1 MTPGVAHLPNWKL
14 YMRVVWT
21 VFYLHLKQVAVDA
34 FVIFAVIVQPLI
46 VALLAIYM
54 LRDTQ
59 GFQAIYVIVG
69 SAMTGLWS
77 GTLFFS
83 SFNIEFER
91 WTGNL
96 ENIVG
101 SPTHLATVIIGKTL
115 ANTAMS
121 VSSMLFS
128 YPIAALLF
136 GFRLT
141 IAHPF
146 LFAVSLLLTV
156 LALISMGLVIAP
168 FMSVNVGANAWANAL
183 EFPVYILGGFLFPVV
198 LLPAWTTPISYVL
211 SPYWAARALHATSSG
226 GVPLSNV
233 FMSWGLLIGF
243 SVVYWF
249 ISAWLFRVLLRRA
262 REEATLGLQ

>member
-1 MTPGVAHLPNWKL
+1 
-14 YMRVVWT
+14 VVWT
-21 VFYLHLKQVAVDA
+21 VFYLYLKQISVDG
-34 FVIFAVIVQPLI
+34 FVIFTVMVQPLI
-46 VALLAIYM
+46 VALLALYM
-54 LRDTQ
+54 LRDTE

-115 ANTAMS
+115 ANTTMS
-121 VSSMLFS
+121 LTSMVLG
-128 YPIAALLF
+128 YTLAALIF
-136 GFRLT
+136 DFQLT
-141 IAHPF
+141 IAYPLMF
-146 LFAVSLLLTV
+146 FISLLLTV
-156 LALISMGLVIAP
+156 LALISMGLVISP
-168 FMSVNVGANAWANAL
+168 LMSTNPGATVWANAL
-183 EFPVYILGGFLFPVV
+183 EFPMFILGGFLFPVL
-198 LLPAWTTPISYVL
+198 LLPVWTTPLSYVL
-211 SPYWAARALHATSSG
+211 APYWAAQALHATSSG
-226 GVPLSNV
+226 GVPISDV
-233 FMSWGLLIGF
+233 FVSWVLLIVF
-243 SVVYWF
+243 SVAYWF

>member
-1 MTPGVAHLPNWKL
+1 MKHL
-14 YMRVVWT
+14 RVVWT
-21 VFYLHLKQVAVDA
+21 VFYMYLKQISVDG
-34 FVIFAVIVQPLI
+34 FVIFTVIVQPLI

-54 LRDTQ
+54 LRDTR
-59 GFQAIYVIVG
+59 GFQSIYVIVG

-115 ANTAMS
+115 ANTTMS
-121 VSSMLFS
+121 ITSMLFS
-128 YPIAALLF
+128 YPLAAFLF

-141 IAHPF
+141 IVHPF

-156 LALISMGLVIAP
+156 LALISLGLVIAP
-168 FMSVNVGANAWANAL
+168 LMSTNPGATVWANAL
-183 EFPVYILGGFLFPVV
+183 EFPMYIVGGFLFPVL
-198 LLPAWTTPISYVL
+198 LLPVWTTPISYML
-211 SPYWAARALHATSSG
+211 APFWAAQALHATSSG
-226 GVPLSNV
+226 GASLGHV
-233 FMSWGLLIGF
+233 FLCWALLIAF
-243 SVVYWF
+243 SLAYWF

>member
-1 MTPGVAHLPNWKL
+1 MKRL
-14 YMRVVWT
+14 RVVWT
-21 VFYLHLKQVAVDA
+21 VFYMYLKQISVDP
-34 FVIFAVIVQPLI
+34 FVIFTVIIQPLI
-46 VALLAIYM
+46 VALLALYM
-54 LRDTQ
+54 LRDTE

-115 ANTAMS
+115 ANTTMS
-121 VSSMLFS
+121 LSSMLFGYS
-128 YPIAALLF
+128 LATLIF
-136 GFRLT
+136 DFQLT
-141 IAHPF
+141 IAYPF
-146 LFAVSLLLTV
+146 LFFISLLLTV
-156 LALISMGLVIAP
+156 LALMSMGLVIAP
-168 FMSVNVGANAWANAL
+168 LMSTNPGATVWANAL
-183 EFPVYILGGFLFPVV
+183 EFPMYIVGGFLFPVL
-198 LLPAWTTPISYVL
+198 LLPAWTTPVSCVL
-211 SPYWAARALHATSSG
+211 APFWAAQALHVTSSG
-226 GVPLSNV
+226 GASLSYV
-233 FMSWGLLIGF
+233 FQCWGLLIGF
-243 SVVYWF
+243 SVLYWF

>member
-1 MTPGVAHLPNWKL
+1 
-14 YMRVVWT
+14 VVWT
-21 VFYLHLKQVAVDA
+21 VFYLYLKLISVDG
-34 FVIFAVIVQPLI
+34 FVTFTVMVQPLI
-46 VALLAIYM
+46 VALLALYM
-54 LRDTQ
+54 LRDTE

-115 ANTAMS
+115 ANTTMS
-121 VSSMLFS
+121 LTSMVLG
-128 YPIAALLF
+128 YTLAALIF
-136 GFRLT
+136 DFQLT
-141 IAHPF
+141 IAYPLMF
-146 LFAVSLLLTV
+146 FISLLLTV
-156 LALISMGLVIAP
+156 LALISMGLVISP
-168 FMSVNVGANAWANAL
+168 LMSTNPGATVWANAL
-183 EFPVYILGGFLFPVV
+183 EFPMFILGGFLFPVL
-198 LLPAWTTPISYVL
+198 LLPVWTTPLSYVL
-211 SPYWAARALHATSSG
+211 APYWAAQALHATSSG
-226 GVPLSNV
+226 EVPISDV
-233 FMSWGLLIGF
+233 ITSWVLLIVF
-243 SVVYWF
+243 SVAYWF

>member
-1 MTPGVAHLPNWKL
+1 MKQL
-14 YMRVVWT
+14 RVVWT
-21 VFYLHLKQVAVDA
+21 VFYMYLKQISVDA
-34 FVIFAVIVQPLI
+34 FVIFTVIVQPLI
-46 VALLAIYM
+46 VALLALYM
-54 LRDTQ
+54 LRDTE

-69 SAMTGLWS
+69 IAMTGLWS

-115 ANTAMS
+115 ANTTMS
-121 VSSMLFS
+121 LSSMLVG
-128 YPIAALLF
+128 YTLAALIF
-136 GFRLT
+136 DFQLT
-141 IAHPF
+141 VAYPF
-146 LFAVSLLLTV
+146 LFFISLLLTV

-168 FMSVNVGANAWANAL
+168 LMSTNPGATVWANAL
-183 EFPVYILGGFLFPVV
+183 EFPMFIVGGFLFPVL
-198 LLPAWTTPISYVL
+198 LLPIWTTPISYVL
-211 SPYWAARALHATSSG
+211 APFWAAQALHATSSG
-226 GVPLSNV
+226 GAPLSYV
-233 FMSWGLLIGF
+233 FLCWVLLFGF
-243 SVVYWF
+243 SVLYWF

>member
-1 MTPGVAHLPNWKL
+1 MKRL
-14 YMRVVWT
+14 RVVWT
-21 VFYLHLKQVAVDA
+21 VFYMYLKQISVDA
-34 FVIFAVIVQPLI
+34 FVIFTVIVQPLI
-46 VALLAIYM
+46 VALLALYM
-54 LRDTQ
+54 LRDTE

-115 ANTAMS
+115 ANTTMS
-121 VSSMLFS
+121 LSSMLLGYSLAVLIFD
-128 YPIAALLF
+128 F
-136 GFRLT
+136 QLT
-141 IAHPF
+141 IAYPF
-146 LFAVSLLLTV
+146 LFVVSLLLTV
-156 LALISMGLVIAP
+156 LALLSMGLVIAP
-168 FMSVNVGANAWANAL
+168 LMSTNPGATVWANAL
-183 EFPVYILGGFLFPVV
+183 EFPMYIVGGFLFPVL
-198 LLPAWTTPISYVL
+198 LLPVWTTPISYVL
-211 SPYWAARALHATSSG
+211 APYWAAQALHVTSSG
-226 GVPLSNV
+226 GAPLSYV
-233 FMSWGLLIGF
+233 FQCWVLLVGF
-243 SVVYWF
+243 SVLYWF

>member
-1 MTPGVAHLPNWKL
+1 MKQL
-14 YMRVVWT
+14 RVVWT
-21 VFYLHLKQVAVDA
+21 VFYMYLKQISVDA
-34 FVIFAVIVQPLI
+34 FVIFTVIVQPLI
-46 VALLAIYM
+46 VALLALYM
-54 LRDTQ
+54 LRDTE

-115 ANTAMS
+115 ANTTMS
-121 VSSMLFS
+121 LCSMLVGYTLATLIFD
-128 YPIAALLF
+128 F
-136 GFRLT
+136 QLT
-141 IAHPF
+141 VAYPF
-146 LFAVSLLLTV
+146 LFLISLLLTV

-168 FMSVNVGANAWANAL
+168 LMSTNPGATVWANAL
-183 EFPVYILGGFLFPVV
+183 EFPMFIVGGFLFPVI
-198 LLPAWTTPISYVL
+198 LLPIWTTPISYIL
-211 SPYWAARALHATSSG
+211 APFWAAQALHATSSG
-226 GVPLSNV
+226 GASLSYV
-233 FMSWGLLIGF
+233 FQCWALLVGF
-243 SVVYWF
+243 SVLYWF
-249 ISAWLFRVLLRRA
+249 ISAWFFRVLLRRA

>member
-1 MTPGVAHLPNWKL
+1 MKQL
-14 YMRVVWT
+14 RVIWT
-21 VFYLHLKQVAVDA
+21 VFTMYLKQISVDG
-34 FVIFAVIVQPLI
+34 FVIFTVIVQPLI
-46 VALLAIYM
+46 VALLALYM
-54 LRDTQ
+54 LRDTE

-115 ANTAMS
+115 ANTTMS
-121 VSSMLFS
+121 LSSMLMG
-128 YPIAALLF
+128 YTLAALIF
-136 GFRLT
+136 DFQLT

-146 LFAVSLLLTV
+146 LFFISLLLTV

-168 FMSVNVGANAWANAL
+168 LMSTNPGATVWANAL
-183 EFPVYILGGFLFPVV
+183 EFPMFIVGGFLFPVI

-211 SPYWAARALHATSSG
+211 APFWAAQALHATSSG
-226 GVPLSNV
+226 GAPLSYV
-233 FMSWGLLIGF
+233 LLCWALLVGF
-243 SVVYWF
+243 SVLYWF

-262 REEATLGLQ
+262 REDATLGLQ